1 MKRTYAI
8 AIIAL
13 TALAAGPAE
22 AFRLE
27 PGLWRFTT
35 TTNMSF
41 NPNAK
46 TDTRTQCITPDNA
59 DDILKELTAAACKVS
74 DRTETS
80 DQLKW
85 KMECHQG
92 GPNDPPMRGT
102 GEINSHGESLDG
114 KMDMA
119 LEVQGNRMTFN
130 STWKGKRLGECT
142 SATKPTPK
150 P

>member
-1 MKRTYAI
+1 MNRTRAV
-8 AIIAL
+8 AGFAL
-13 TALAAGPAE
+13 LAMTAGPAE

-41 NPNAK
+41 NANPK
-46 TDTRTQCITPDNA
+46 VDTRTQCLTPETA

-92 GPNDPPMRGT
+92 GPNDPPMRGVGVIT
-102 GEINSHGESLDG
+102 SRGETLDG

-130 STWKGKRLGECT
+130 STWKGRRIGECAST
-142 SATKPTPK
+142 SIPTPK